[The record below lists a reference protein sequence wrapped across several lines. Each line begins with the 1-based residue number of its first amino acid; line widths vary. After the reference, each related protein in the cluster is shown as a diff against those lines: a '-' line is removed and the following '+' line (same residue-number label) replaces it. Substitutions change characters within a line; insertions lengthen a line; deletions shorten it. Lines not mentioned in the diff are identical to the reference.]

1 MKITSFI
8 IIIII
13 SIVVMPFLIIW
24 SLNNLFNLTIT
35 YSLTN
40 WVSVFVLGM
49 FLNSNKW
56 KVKSN

>member
-1 MKITSFI
+1 MKSFI
-8 IIIII
+8 LIILI
-13 SIVVMPFLIIW
+13 SIIVMPFLVIW

-49 FLNSNKW
+49 FLNSNKF
-56 KVKSN
+56 KFKSN